1 MIEEELPIGFSMEL
15 AKHLEILNK
24 FSNLSDAEQKTI
36 IENARQMKTKEYMQ
50 NYVESGFGSVVKK

>member
-24 FSNLSDAEQKTI
+24 FSNLSDSEQKTV
-36 IENARQMKTKEYMQ
+36 IENARQMKTKEDMQ
-50 NYVESGFGSVVKK
+50 NYVESGFHDILN

>member
-36 IENARQMKTKEYMQ
+36 IENARQMKTKEDMQ
-50 NYVESGFGSVVKK
+50 NYV

>member
-24 FSNLSDAEQKTI
+24 FSSLSDIEQKTV
-36 IENARQMKTKEYMQ
+36 IENARSMKTKEDMQ
-50 NYVESGFGSVVKK
+50 NYVESGFNAIVK

>member
-24 FSNLSDAEQKTI
+24 FSSLSDIEQKTV
-36 IENARQMKTKEYMQ
+36 IENARSMKTKEDMQ
-50 NYVESGFGSVVKK
+50 NYVESGFKAVVK